1 MRATGVIVAVLLL
14 DIFVFAVGRVVTM
27 EANQMEIMRALQAE
41 TTNPGRDARRRVD
54 AAFATAKVIQTGG
67 MLVTLAV
74 ILLITSAGV
83 VAVKRRRPRGEPVQG
98 TRSDPPASHANT

>member
-1 MRATGVIVAVLLL
+1 MLLL
-14 DIFVFAVGRVVTM
+14 DIFVFAVGRVVNM

-67 MLVTLAV
+67 LLVTLAV
-74 ILLITSAGV
+74 ILLITSAG
-83 VAVKRRRPRGEPVQG
+83 ALQI
-98 TRSDPPASHANT
+98 SDRVF